1 MPESTVMVGT
11 GIAGATAALTLRED
25 GFAGRIVLIGEEP
38 YDPVLCRARTGGGC
52 LSCASTLGGHVSLKC
67 TGFCGDSALVSTR
80 MAMTTRN
87 LDPNQGLSDKFTTGE
102 QPGVA
107 NYPKRRPGVLEI

>member
-38 YDPVLCRARTGGGC
+38 YDPVLCRARTGGG
-52 LSCASTLGGHVSLKC
+52 A
-67 TGFCGDSALVSTR
+67 
-80 MAMTTRN
+80 
-87 LDPNQGLSDKFTTGE
+87 
-102 QPGVA
+102 
-107 NYPKRRPGVLEI
+107 